1 MSSSAARIVAV
12 SFVALWASALAGAA
26 GDQAPPRFEVLS
38 RDAIAAVAGLNVYT
52 IRDNRLSSC
61 FTLFVLDRPEVQLP
75 DQSIQLP
82 PELTRKMEVAEILRD
97 AGARRDQQV
106 EALRKRID
114 PAWSVEYQR
123 ERMRIEDEYGRV
135 VRSVI
140 PGMYPPE
147 QVAPGY
153 RTSGSDVVNETAR
166 RTIAEAE
173 AAVAAAERAR
183 IDRQLERVY
192 NRLTETPRLAVSAP
206 TPCSIPSQP
215 AVR

>member
-1 MSSSAARIVAV
+1 VVIA
-12 SFVALWASALAGAA
+12 SFVAWCACVLAGAA
-26 GDQAPPRFEVLS
+26 DAQTQAPPRFEVLS

-82 PELTRKMEVAEILRD
+82 PELMRKMEVAETLRD
-97 AGARRDQQV
+97 AGARRDQQI
-106 EALRKRID
+106 EALRRKID
-114 PAWSVEYQR
+114 PAWSVEYQT
-123 ERMRIEDEYGRV
+123 ERTRIEDEYGRV

-147 QVAPGY
+147 QIAPGY
-153 RTSGSDVVNETAR
+153 RTTGSDVVNETAR

-183 IDRQLERVY
+183 IDQQLERVY

-206 TPCSIPSQP
+206 TPCSVPPQP